1 MPPKRDDDARRQDAA
16 APRRAPEDQAS
27 GTFTR
32 QEPWRE
38 LQEKLGKA
46 HDHPELEGTRVGEG
60 KTDYEVYVRTR
71 ELLALQPEPDELVH
85 PDELLFQVTH
95 QSQELWM
102 KLAAHEAVRFVRALD
117 EDAFERATAAAERI
131 GRAFRAMTADMNVLQ
146 TLTPASFQVIRR
158 SLGNGSGLQSPG
170 FLALRHVAE
179 ALTAALRRAF
189 LRRQI
194 ELRQLYE
201 DESLDPALFA
211 MCERLLDL
219 DELFQ
224 LWLVTHFMLVR
235 RTIGVDRT
243 VQALDGYPTKALE
256 VRMKKPLFPDLWDV
270 RVRMTRDWDR
280 DGGIAPGAPRPKT

>member
-1 MPPKRDDDARRQDAA
+1 VDPKRGEPKAGEGGP
-16 APRRAPEDQAS
+16 PRAEDQSS
-27 GTFTR
+27 GTYSR
-32 QEPWRE
+32 AEPWCE
-38 LQEKLGKA
+38 LAAKLA
-46 HDHPELEGTRVGEG
+46 TSHVHPELEGQRVGDG
-60 KTDYEVYVRTR
+60 TTDYEIYVRTKQ
-71 ELLALQPEPDELVH
+71 LLALQPAPDELVH
-85 PDELLFQVTH
+85 LDELVFQVTH

-102 KLAAHEAVRFVRALD
+102 KVAAHEGVRLVRALD
-117 EDAFERATAAAERI
+117 EDAFERATATAERME
-131 GRAFRAMTADMNVLQ
+131 RCFRALIADMHVLE

-179 ALTAALRRAF
+179 ALSGALRRAF
-189 LRRQI
+189 LRRGVD
-194 ELRQLYE
+194 LRTVYQDE
-201 DESLDPALFA
+201 DRDPRLFA
-211 MCERLLDL
+211 ICERLLDL

-280 DGGIAPGAPRPKT
+280 EGGVPPGAPRKPNPE